1 MAVRQVDSLNNL
13 AVVPDDTDT
22 MSEEDAAAEQAL
34 IAAFNDVRN
43 REAGEVAA
51 VEVPR
56 YVNVPMRDA
65 QGRLVRDEHGRVVY
79 GPLTLY
85 FHALAQGTMSMLRT
99 RFTTQV
105 PVKRR
110 GRTEFEDRIDDEGL
124 SYAMTYTA
132 MVPWCRNRYYENQA
146 LWGNEPV
153 GTGEE
158 FFRSRLRIGEI
169 AYCVE
174 AVLKLEGLGDEREDQ
189 LKKA

>member
-1 MAVRQVDSLNNL
+1 MAVRQVDSL
-13 AVVPDDTDT
+13 AVVPDDAEG

-34 IAAFNDVRN
+34 IAAFNDVRS
-43 REAGEVAA
+43 REASEVAA
-51 VEVPR
+51 VEIPR
-56 YVNVPMRDA
+56 YQNVPMRDA
-65 QGRLVRDEHGRVVY
+65 QGRLLRDANGATRM

-85 FHALAQGTMSMLRT
+85 FQALEQGTLPMLRT
-99 RFTTQV
+99 RFTRQE

-110 GRTEFEDRIDDEGL
+110 GRTEYEDRVDEEGM
-124 SYAMTYTA
+124 SYATAYTA
-132 MVPWCRNRYYENQA
+132 MLPWCRNRYYENSK

-158 FFRSRLRIGEI
+158 FFRSRLRIGEV

-174 AVLKLEGLGDEREDQ
+174 AVLRLEGLGDEREEQ